1 MFQIVKPGP
10 PEEPK
15 NLEVTAVDDT
25 SINLQWTPGFDGG
38 YNQSFD
44 IQVFDESSGL
54 RILKLKNIR
63 RVEGNKT
70 NILGLTPQT
79 RYLMKIRSWNREG
92 YSNFSD
98 EITITTRCKY
108 TKYHFKHEYLR
119 SRAYICLSLSSPL
132 SSHRCSNLTTIEIL
146 VLLSW
151 IPASKEFIT

>member
-108 TKYHFKHEYLR
+108 LYQIPFFFFKFGHNCPFVTFDANQIILQNVRKECKCR
-119 SRAYICLSLSSPL
+119 YIGFL
-132 SSHRCSNLTTIEIL
+132 
-146 VLLSW
+146 
-151 IPASKEFIT
+151 K

>member
-1 MFQIVKPGP
+1 MKFPHCESETYYVSLLMFQIVKPGP

-98 EITITTRCKY
+98 EITITTRCK
-108 TKYHFKHEYLR
+108 
-119 SRAYICLSLSSPL
+119 
-132 SSHRCSNLTTIEIL
+132 
-146 VLLSW
+146 
-151 IPASKEFIT
+151 

>member
-98 EITITTRCKY
+98 EITITTRCKS
-108 TKYHFKHEYLR
+108 TKYHFFFL
-119 SRAYICLSLSSPL
+119 
-132 SSHRCSNLTTIEIL
+132 NLATIAHLLHLTPTKLFCKMLGKNANAGLL
-146 VLLSW
+146 VS
-151 IPASKEFIT
+151 

>member
-108 TKYHFKHEYLR
+108 TKYHFFFFKFGHNCPFVTFD
-119 SRAYICLSLSSPL
+119 ANQI
-132 SSHRCSNLTTIEIL
+132 IL
-146 VLLSW
+146 
-151 IPASKEFIT
+151 